1 MRFVLAGRSTG
12 DSVRT
17 VLHGSAKGFFFYC
30 RMQDFYYSHIHLQ
43 HRTCCT
49 CTPFLKIRTKSILRT
64 PHKFSLA
71 LHSNPNRQITNKSP
85 TIMCVTNT
93 ARRRSITMLVL
104 PTNLL
109 PPSSAASPFKFET
122 TAAPM
127 KTPSAEIALPP
138 SSAASPFKFE
148 TTAAPMKTPSAD
160 VALTSIMTP
169 DSQPSSSF
177 SDEVKTHHDASD
189 QRSQGSST
197 MESHYSDH
205 AADQTLDTNLIKY
218 KAKGGVIFPFPVK
231 LHEMLNQIESDGL
244 ADVVSWASHGRCL
257 CVHKP
262 KEFVRHVMP
271 HYFKQTKMAS
281 FQRQLNLYGF
291 SRLTGGPDK
300 GGYYHELFLRGKV
313 SLAYKIHR
321 MRIKGTGVR
330 LPTNPDNEPN
340 LYALPPLTKD
350 ALPEITSM
358 EVTSSALAPLHVLS
372 KPKSILD
379 ACAVPSCDSYDYSR
393 KIAQA
398 KQKQEQEHHAMI
410 DDVLFFE
417 GHPFHYIDSNE
428 FLKLNAKESQQA
440 HLIKEPSPSAPPNL
454 VHSHS
459 GIVSESDSDCD
470 ESILSRSPQTV
481 DKVTSSALALPL
493 EEDIDFFFQSI
504 GMPTDIYHEQLE
516 LMSDHDDDAFGDLLE
531 MAIS

>member
-1 MRFVLAGRSTG
+1 
-12 DSVRT
+12 
-17 VLHGSAKGFFFYC
+17 
-30 RMQDFYYSHIHLQ
+30 
-43 HRTCCT
+43 
-49 CTPFLKIRTKSILRT
+49 
-64 PHKFSLA
+64 
-71 LHSNPNRQITNKSP
+71 
-85 TIMCVTNT
+85 
-93 ARRRSITMLVL
+93 MLVL

-109 PPSSAASPFKFET
+109 PPSSVASPFNFEM

-138 SSAASPFKFE
+138 SSAASPFKFD

-160 VALTSIMTP
+160 VAPMSIITP
-169 DSQPSSSF
+169 EFQPSASF
-177 SDEVKTHHDASD
+177 FDEVKTHYDASD
-189 QRSQGSST
+189 HLSEGSEGSSI
-197 MESHYSDH
+197 MERHYSDH
-205 AADQTLDTNLIKY
+205 AADQTLDPNLIKY

-340 LYALPPLTKD
+340 FYSLPPLSND
-350 ALPEITSM
+350 AHPEITSM
-358 EVTSSALAPLHVLS
+358 EVTSSVLAPLHALS

-398 KQKQEQEHHAMI
+398 KQKQEQEHQDMI
-410 DDVLFFE
+410 DNVLFFE

-428 FLKLNAKESQQA
+428 FLTLNAKESQQA
-440 HLIKEPSPSAPPNL
+440 HLIKEPSLAAPPNL

-470 ESILSRSPQTV
+470 ESILSRSQQTV
-481 DKVTSSALALPL
+481 DEVTSTTLDLPL

-516 LMSDHDDDAFGDLLE
+516 LMSDNDDDAFGDLLE